1 MPPGASRIAHYLDYL
16 VEIINDFEGKI
27 ALTIGLAY
35 PDSYRS
41 RMKITDS
48 KPLAG
53 VRPVAS
59 STAAKVRSGQT
70 STARGPVD
78 STSILGIPE
87 AEFTPKVRD
96 AIMGLMQE
104 VDRFRQELE
113 RAKSRIEHLEK
124 LSENDPLIPILN
136 RRGFIREMT
145 RVKSFVDRYDTPA
158 ALVFF
163 DLNNFKPVN
172 DTFGHAVGDSVLQRV
187 AQVLLE
193 NTRDSDIVGR
203 LGGDEFGVILVNN
216 SADVAAIKAQ
226 KLADSIAEQ
235 RFVTDGKTYGVTASY
250 GTYIFEP
257 GDDPA
262 HALAKADQ
270 AMYASKRGRK
280 PI

>member
-1 MPPGASRIAHYLDYL
+1 
-16 VEIINDFEGKI
+16 
-27 ALTIGLAY
+27 
-35 PDSYRS
+35 
-41 RMKITDS
+41 MKITDS

-53 VRPVAS
+53 VRPAAS
-59 STAAKVRSGQT
+59 APAAKVRSGQT
-70 STARGPVD
+70 SMARGPVD
-78 STSILGIPE
+78 SASILGIPE

-96 AIMGLMQE
+96 AIISLMQE

-124 LSENDPLIPILN
+124 LSENDALTPILN

-172 DTFGHAVGDSVLQRV
+172 DTYGHAAGDNVLQRV
-187 AQVLLE
+187 AEVLLE
-193 NTRDSDIVGR
+193 NTRDSDVVGR

-216 SADVAAIKAQ
+216 RADVAVIKAQ
-226 KLADSIAEQ
+226 KLADAISALRFNTNGAE
-235 RFVTDGKTYGVTASY
+235 YGVSASY

-257 GDDPA
+257 GDDPVQ
-262 HALAKADQ
+262 ALAKADQ

-280 PI
+280 PK